1 MIFIPLILAHLLGDF
16 FLQPDHWVRDKER
29 KGARGKYLY
38 LHVLLHMAL
47 AAVFLWNAELWNV
60 GLWWVVLIIGISH
73 GIIDWLKITFQKP
86 KTKRRWFFLDQL
98 AHLLVIAG
106 ISLGIIG
113 WTKIKFFVTPEI
125 ITVVTGAL
133 FLLLPSSIMIKTAI
147 SGWTPTALPPEQLET
162 DSLANAGKYIGMLE
176 RLLVYIFV
184 LTGHWEGVGFMI
196 AAKSVFRF
204 SDLAQARQ
212 RKLTEYVLIGTLL
225 SFGAAV
231 VTALAVQYYLK

>member
-1 MIFIPLILAHLLGDF
+1 
-16 FLQPDHWVRDKER
+16 
-29 KGARGKYLY
+29 
-38 LHVLLHMAL
+38 MAL

-98 AHLLVIAG
+98 AHLLVIAA